1 MSVRTIPFT
10 PDQIGTNRVR
20 FPSGAPI
27 PTITD
32 MAVDPYVATR
42 VPKETQV
49 EGIQF
54 WPQEKSTFGGIVL
67 LHEGWGLNNQIKQLG
82 LRLSCEG
89 YAVIIPNLYNRLGG
103 MVTANADVAE
113 GLTARLNE
121 PLTLQ
126 DINSCCE
133 FLNTRD
139 YVKRNLHAVVGFGLG
154 GTLALR
160 FACRRKRLR
169 AAVSFYGQL
178 TPNPTILAELQCPV
192 LYHHPEQNPV
202 IPFEELEQFRQ
213 AGDTQGKRIAI
224 RRYPEAAPG
233 FCDETRTVTY
243 RETDAQEAWDAMA
256 LFLAEHLKV

>member
-27 PTITD
+27 PTMTD

-54 WPQEKSTFGGIVL
+54 WPQQKSTFGGIVL

-113 GLTARLNE
+113 GLTARLSE
-121 PLTLQ
+121 PLALQ

-154 GTLALR
+154 GTLAVR
-160 FACRRKRLR
+160 FACQRKRLR
-169 AAVSFYGQL
+169 AAVSFYGRL
-178 TPNPTILAELQCPV
+178 APSTGMLAELQSPV
-192 LYHHPEQNPV
+192 LYHHAEQNPAV
-202 IPFEELEQFRQ
+202 SSEELEQFQR
-213 AGDTQGKRIAI
+213 AMDAQGKRLDV
-224 RRYPEAAPG
+224 RRYREASPG
-233 FCDETRTVTY
+233 FCDETRTATY
-243 RETDAQEAWDAMA
+243 RETAAQEAWETMA
-256 LFLAEHLKV
+256 LFLADQLKA